1 MSPSKVSSGTRR
13 AVREDEV
20 IKVRLRDGG
29 AFLDRYGLRDGNDEV
44 FLAEALERQVG
55 DEIKLD
61 LYFDHSGF
69 AFRVGG
75 RVVSRRLSRAGEL
88 APGARVALDPED
100 LTIRSMILSHARG
113 EDIDYRARSD
123 ERARCK
129 LPIRVASPV
138 QARGTVVDLS
148 TGGARVCGIFP
159 PDLGVLLELKLAVP
173 GALLGFPLSGRVVW
187 RRPEAEP
194 LMGVAFELESA
205 RAERRLRDLVARL
218 RADPKPRRR

>member
-1 MSPSKVSSGTRR
+1 MPASKGSSGARR

-29 AFLDRYGLRDGNDEV
+29 AFLDRYGMRDGKDEV
-44 FLAEALERQVG
+44 FLAEALDRHVG
-55 DEIKLD
+55 DDIKLD

-75 RVVSRRLSRAGEL
+75 RVVSRRLTRAGDL
-88 APGARVALDPED
+88 APGARIALDPD
-100 LTIRSMILSHARG
+100 DQTIRTMILSHARG

-129 LPIRVASPV
+129 LPVRLVSPV

-148 TGGARVCGIFP
+148 TGGARVLGIFP
-159 PDLGVLLELKLAVP
+159 PDLGILLELKLSVP
-173 GALLGFPLSGRVVW
+173 GALLGFPLTGRVVW
-187 RRPEAEP
+187 RRPEADP
-194 LMGVAFELESA
+194 LMGVAFETDGV

-218 RADPKPRRR
+218 RAEPRPRRR